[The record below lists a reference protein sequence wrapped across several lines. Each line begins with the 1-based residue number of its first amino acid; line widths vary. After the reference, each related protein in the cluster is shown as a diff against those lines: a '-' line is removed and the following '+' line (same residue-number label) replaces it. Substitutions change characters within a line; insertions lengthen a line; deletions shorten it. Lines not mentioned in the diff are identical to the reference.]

1 MTHMI
6 WTSGLLHIIV
16 LGGFIFLNMLWTRP
30 VSSTGRQTYYVNLV
44 TLPAPPIKQQ
54 AHPVD
59 GPYKVVS
66 RKEAATPQKEA
77 SLALKRTPRLV
88 SEEPNK
94 GPVTPPSFETD
105 MSRVRL
111 DVKEFEFPYYLGV
124 IQRKIQ
130 QHFVVPRM
138 PGVKRLEAIVYFK
151 IDRKGRIH
159 HIILEQESRHPV
171 FDLTAQR
178 ALDSS
183 NPLPP
188 LPDTYEEDY
197 LGVHFAFEYNP

>member
-1 MTHMI
+1 MI

-16 LGGFIFLNMLWTRP
+16 LSGFVFLNRLGSQP
-30 VSSTGRQTYYVNLV
+30 ASSTGPQTYHVNLV
-44 TLPAPPIKQQ
+44 SMPAPPKKQQ
-54 AHPVD
+54 ARLVD
-59 GPYKVVS
+59 ELYKVVS
-66 RKEAATPQKEA
+66 RKEAAAPQQDA
-77 SLALKRTPRLV
+77 SMALKRTPHLV

-94 GPVTPPSFETD
+94 GPVTPPSFETE
-105 MSRVRL
+105 MPSVRL
-111 DVKEFEFPYYLGV
+111 DVKDFEFPYYLGI

-138 PGVKRLEAIVYFK
+138 PGVKPLETIIYFR

-159 HIILEQESRHPV
+159 NIVLERTSKHPV

-178 ALDSS
+178 ALNSS

-188 LPDTYEEDY
+188 LPDAYEEDF

>member
-1 MTHMI
+1 MIRMI
-6 WTSGLLHIIV
+6 WTSFFLHIMV
-16 LGGFIFLNMLWTRP
+16 LGGFVFINMLGSQAAS
-30 VSSTGRQTYYVNLV
+30 VTGPEIYHVNLV
-44 TLPAPPIKQQ
+44 TMPALSKKQQ
-54 AHPVD
+54 ARLVD

-66 RKEAATPQKEA
+66 RKEAAAPQKDA
-77 SLALKRTPRLV
+77 SMALKRTPNLV
-88 SEEPNK
+88 TEEPDK

-105 MSRVRL
+105 LSGVRL
-111 DVKEFEFPYYLGV
+111 DVKEFEFPYYLAV

-138 PGVKRLEAIVYFK
+138 PGIRSLETIIYFR

-159 HIILEQESRHPV
+159 NIILEQTSQHPV

-178 ALDSS
+178 ALNAS

-188 LPDTYEEDY
+188 LPDAYEEDF
-197 LGVHFAFEYNP
+197 LGVHFSFEYSP